1 MLKDEPCVW
10 YPDEKMS
17 WVPDPKW
24 ATAPGPWPNTNQVLG
39 TQFASPYPTD
49 RATSG
54 HRRSRDG

>member
-1 MLKDEPCVW
+1 MRL
-10 YPDEKMS
+10 
-17 WVPDPKW
+17 VPDPKW

-39 TQFASPYPTD
+39 TQFVSPYPTD